1 MFDSIIT
8 FAQETQNS
16 GTSFME
22 TVWWIASVVGLWK
35 MFEKASQPGWPALIP
50 FYDTYKM
57 CEITMGNPWYW
68 LRLLVVVVPFVG
80 WIAALY
86 FAYQMYKAVA
96 VSYGKPETWAWGL
109 LFLTPVFF
117 CLLGFGDAEYYGP
130 MGAGDTRT
138 SQARSAKTVNFE
150 VMENR
155 KEEPVPQYKEPVVEE
170 VKPEES
176 DVDFTFDE
184 PVE

>member
-1 MFDSIIT
+1 
-8 FAQETQNS
+8 
-16 GTSFME
+16 
-22 TVWWIASVVGLWK
+22 
-35 MFEKASQPGWPALIP
+35 
-50 FYDTYKM
+50 
-57 CEITMGNPWYW
+57 
-68 LRLLVVVVPFVG
+68 
-80 WIAALY
+80 
-86 FAYQMYKAVA
+86 MYKAVA

-155 KEEPVPQYKEPVVEE
+155 KEEPAPQYKEPVVEE

>member
-1 MFDSIIT
+1 MFDNLIA
-8 FAQETQNS
+8 FAEESQNT
-16 GTSFME
+16 GTSVFE
-22 TVWWIASVVGLWK
+22 VIFWIASVAGLWK

-57 CEITMGNPWYW
+57 CEIAMGNPWYW
-68 LRLLVVVVPFVG
+68 LRLLVVIVPFVG

-86 FAYQMYKAVA
+86 FGYQMYKAVA
-96 VSYGKPETWAWGL
+96 LAYGKSESWAWGL
-109 LFLTPVFF
+109 LFLSPIFL

-130 MGAGDTRT
+130 MGVGDTRT
-138 SQARSAKTVNFE
+138 SQARTAKTVNFE
-150 VMENR
+150 VVDNGNER
-155 KEEPVPQYKEPVVEE
+155 PAAQYKEPVVEE